1 MLRPSRRSNRLLCM
15 EHVVRIRGEVVTR
28 MIEEARREPSMECCG
43 LLAGSGLEISA
54 ILPAR
59 NALASPSE
67 FEIAPEELFRMFRE
81 LRASRLDHLGI
92 YHSHPA
98 GDNAPSTRDIER
110 AFYPDVAYFVV
121 SPLPDALRPVRAF
134 SIREGRVTELAIETL
149 G

>member
-1 MLRPSRRSNRLLCM
+1 MDDM
-15 EHVVRIRGEVVTR
+15 VRIRGEVVSH
-28 MIEEARREPSMECCG
+28 MMEEARREPSLECCG
-43 LLAGSGLEISA
+43 VLGGRGGVISA
-54 ILPAR
+54 VLPAR

-67 FEIAPEELFRMFRE
+67 FEIAPQELFRMFRE
-81 LRASRLDHLGI
+81 LRASHLDHLGI

-134 SIREGRVTELAIETL
+134 SIRESRVTELAIETL

>member
-1 MLRPSRRSNRLLCM
+1 
-15 EHVVRIRGEVVTR
+15 
-28 MIEEARREPSMECCG
+28 MIEEARRDPSMECCG
-43 LLAGSGLEISA
+43 LLGGSGALISA

-67 FEIAPEELFRMFRE
+67 FEIAPQELFRMFRE

-121 SPLPDALRPVRAF
+121 SPLPDVLRPVRAF

>member
-1 MLRPSRRSNRLLCM
+1 MLRPSRRSNRLLRM
-15 EHVVRIRGEVVTR
+15 EDVVRIRGEIVTR
-28 MIEEARREPSMECCG
+28 MMEEARRDPSTECCG
-43 LLAGSGLEISA
+43 LLGGSGAVISA

-67 FEIAPEELFRMFRE
+67 FEIAPKELFRMFRE

-98 GDNAPSTRDIER
+98 GDNAPSRRDIER
-110 AFYPDVAYFVV
+110 AFYPDAAYFVV
-121 SPLPDALRPVRAF
+121 SPLPDAPRPVRAF

>member
-1 MLRPSRRSNRLLCM
+1 MLRPWRRSYRLLRM
-15 EHVVRIRGEVVTR
+15 EHVVRIRREVVSR
-28 MIEEARREPSMECCG
+28 MIEEARRDQTLECCG
-43 LLAGSGLEISA
+43 VLGGRGGVISA

-81 LRASRLDHLGI
+81 LRASHLDHLGI

-98 GDNAPSTRDIER
+98 GDNAPSTRDIES

-121 SPLPDALRPVRAF
+121 SPLPDAP
-134 SIREGRVTELAIETL
+134 
-149 G
+149 

>member
-1 MLRPSRRSNRLLCM
+1 M
-15 EHVVRIRGEVVTR
+15 EHVVRIRREVVSH
-28 MIEEARREPSMECCG
+28 MVEEVRCDPSLESCG
-43 LLAGSGLEISA
+43 LLGGRGGVISA
-54 ILPAR
+54 IFPAQ
-59 NALASPSE
+59 NSLASPSE
-67 FEIAPEELFRMFRE
+67 FEIAPAELFRMFRE

-121 SPLPDALRPVRAF
+121 SPLPDAPRPVRAF
-134 SIREGRVTELAIETL
+134 SIREGRVTELAIKTL

>member
-1 MLRPSRRSNRLLCM
+1 MD
-15 EHVVRIRGEVVTR
+15 HVVRIRGEVVSR
-28 MIEEARREPSMECCG
+28 MMEEARREPSVECCG
-43 LLAGSGLEISA
+43 VLGGRGGVISA

-67 FEIAPEELFRMFRE
+67 FEIAPEELFRIFRE

-98 GDNAPSTRDIER
+98 GDNAPSARDIER
-110 AFYPDVAYFVV
+110 AFYPDAAYFVV
-121 SPLPDALRPVRAF
+121 SPLPDAPRPVRAF
-134 SIREGRVTELAIETL
+134 SIREGRVTELAIEAL

>member
-1 MLRPSRRSNRLLCM
+1 MM
-15 EHVVRIRGEVVTR
+15 
-28 MIEEARREPSMECCG
+28 EEARREPSVECCG
-43 LLAGSGLEISA
+43 VLGGRGGVISA

-67 FEIAPEELFRMFRE
+67 FEIAPEELFRIFRE

-98 GDNAPSTRDIER
+98 GDNAPSARDIES
-110 AFYPDVAYFVV
+110 AFYPDAAYFVV
-121 SPLPDALRPVRAF
+121 SPLPDAPRPVRAF
-134 SIREGRVTELAIETL
+134 SIREGRVTELAIEAL

>member
-1 MLRPSRRSNRLLCM
+1 MLHLSRRSYRLLRM
-15 EHVVRIRGEVVTR
+15 EHVVRIRRDLVTR
-28 MIEEARREPSMECCG
+28 MIEEARRDPSMECCG
-43 LLAGSGLEISA
+43 LLGGSGAVISA
-54 ILPAR
+54 ILSAR

-67 FEIAPEELFRMFRE
+67 FEIAPQELFRMFRE

-98 GDNAPSTRDIER
+98 GDNAPSRRDIER